1 MSNQITTAF
10 TQQYSTRVALLSQQ
24 VGSRLRATCTT
35 ASYTGKAAVPVEQ
48 LGKVEPQILATRH
61 ADTPVIETPHARRW
75 VSPTPYGGGDY
86 FDEEDQVQMI
96 LSPTSDYARNQA
108 AGMGRAMDRAILT
121 ALYGTAKTGADGTT
135 NETFDTTNFE
145 IAAGGAALTLSKIV
159 QAREILMAADVDP
172 MDEFYLVGRQRH
184 ITSLLS
190 AGVVN
195 NYVTPVVTSRDFFE
209 GNALMSATLPL
220 IAGFRYIQTELATS
234 TQVLAYAKSGAHFGI
249 WKEITASIDRVPTK
263 NNNWLVQTKAIF
275 GATRLEQAKVVSILT
290 T

>member
-24 VGSRLRATCTT
+24 VGSRLRPTVTQ
-35 ASYTGKAAVPVEQ
+35 ASYTGKAASVVEQ
-48 LGKVEPQILATRH
+48 LGKVEPQVLATRH

-86 FDEEDQVQMI
+86 FDEEDQVQM
-96 LSPTSDYARNQA
+96 LLNPTNDYARNQA

-145 IAAGGAALTLSKIV
+145 IAAGGTALTLAKIL

-184 ITSLLS
+184 ITSLL
-190 AGVVN
+190 GVTAS
-195 NYVTPVVTSRDFFE
+195 NYVTPVVSSRDFFE
-209 GNALMSATLPL
+209 GTPLMSATLPL

-234 TQVLAYAKSGAHFGI
+234 TQVLAYAKSGGHFGS